1 MKSQLNH
8 KSAGFFCG
16 QHKDEFYIYQM
27 LSPIAKFPY
36 FVATAFALLLFI
48 FSACSSTSEPEDV
61 NDNQSSSSA
70 AEIEAP
76 TSCPEKLGENEICD
90 PRDYKVYRTTEIG
103 ALIWTAENLRY
114 EVEGSR
120 CFEDKD
126 SNCVKFGRLYNWAQ
140 AMDFKPY
147 YLRNTAEDSIH
158 KPYHQG
164 ICMPGWH
171 VPDTLEWKYLMSY
184 TDVVSE
190 DPYGFKII
198 HSGFY
203 NNYFFTYWDDSDK
216 FISSTENDEMDYYVD
231 YNYDTFFD
239 ETIPPS
245 RVYSF
250 SIVPMENSIQSSS
263 KSHGFSLRCVKDT
276 LLMEMVIPSSSS
288 VESSSSA
295 EESSSS
301 EKVSS
306 SSVDT
311 CATIQKKS
319 WKYLNPDV
327 EYEIFQDER
336 DGHCY
341 KSVKIGEQVWM
352 AENLNYVDSIAHP
365 FFAEKTHCL
374 GNDPDSCEIFGRFYT
389 HAAAMKACPEGW
401 HLPKNDE
408 FKTLLENASDAALK
422 SAEWPWQESR
432 ATNESGFSA
441 LPLGVLVDDAS
452 YCSNGGCD
460 VIEKYFAVYGE
471 LVHIWSQTLNAG
483 YDDFAYFLIMW
494 DYADQTAKTDIE
506 DRLMAMNVRCI
517 RN

>member
-1 MKSQLNH
+1 
-8 KSAGFFCG
+8 
-16 QHKDEFYIYQM
+16 M
-27 LSPIAKFPY
+27 LSHIAKFPY
-36 FVATAFALLLFI
+36 FVVTAFASFLFA
-48 FSACSSTSEPEDV
+48 FSACSSSSEPEDV
-61 NDNQSSSSA
+61 NENQTSSSSA
-70 AEIEAP
+70 EADEP
-76 TSCPEKLGENEICD
+76 TSCPEKLGKNEICD
-90 PRDYKVYRTTEIG
+90 SRDYKVYRTTEIG

-120 CFEDKD
+120 CFENQD

-140 AMDFKPY
+140 AMGFKAY

-184 TDVVSE
+184 TDIVDE
-190 DPYGFKII
+190 DPYGFKIL

-203 NNYFFTYWDDSDK
+203 SNYSFSYWDNADK
-216 FISSTENDEMDYYVD
+216 FITATESDEMDYYVD
-231 YNYDTFFD
+231 HNQDTFFD

-245 RVYSF
+245 RVYSYGTAPKESSIF
-250 SIVPMENSIQSSS
+250 SDS
-263 KSHGFSLRCVKDT
+263 KSHGYSLRCVKDT

-295 EESSSS
+295 ETPSSSS
-301 EKVSS
+301 IEVSS

-311 CATIQKKS
+311 DTCASIQKQS

-327 EYEIFQDER
+327 EYEIFQDDR

-365 FFAEKTHCL
+365 LFAGKTHCL
-374 GNDPDSCEIFGRFYT
+374 GNDPDSCEIFGRFYS
-389 HAAAMKACPEGW
+389 HIAAMKACPEGW
-401 HLPKNDE
+401 HLPKRDE
-408 FKTLLENASDAALK
+408 IKTLLENASDAALK
-422 SAEWPWQESR
+422 STEWPWQESS

-441 LPLGVLVDDAS
+441 LPLGLLVDETG

-460 VIEKYFAVYGE
+460 VIEKYFATYGE
-471 LVHIWSQTLNAG
+471 LVQIWSQTLNPG
-483 YDDFAYFLIMW
+483 YDDFAYYLIMW
-494 DYADQTAKTDIE
+494 DLDEEKAKIDIE

-517 RN
+517 HN

>member
-1 MKSQLNH
+1 MV
-8 KSAGFFCG
+8 
-16 QHKDEFYIYQM
+16 
-27 LSPIAKFPY
+27 LS
-36 FVATAFALLLFI
+36 LFLFT
-48 FSACSSTSEPEDV
+48 FSACSSSSEPEDTS
-61 NDNQSSSSA
+61 DNQNSSSSI
-70 AEIEAP
+70 EIEVP
-76 TSCPEKLGENEICD
+76 TSCPEKLDKNEICD

-114 EVEGSR
+114 EAEGSR
-120 CFEDKD
+120 CYENQD

-140 AMDFKPY
+140 AMDFKSY

-184 TDVVSE
+184 TDIVDE
-190 DPYGFKII
+190 DPYGFKIL

-203 NNYFFTYWDDSDK
+203 NNYFFSYWDNADE
-216 FISSTENDEMDYYVD
+216 FISSTESDEMDYYVD
-231 YNYDTFFD
+231 YNQDTFFD
-239 ETIPPS
+239 ETVPAS

-250 SIVPMENSIQSSS
+250 SIVPKDTAILSSS
-263 KSHGFSLRCVKDT
+263 KSHGYSLRCVKDT
-276 LLMEMVIPSSSS
+276 LLMEMVLPSSSS
-288 VESSSSA
+288 VESSSST

-301 EKVSS
+301 EEVSS

-311 CATIQKKS
+311 CATIQKPN

-336 DGHCY
+336 DGRCY

-365 FFAEKTHCL
+365 FFAGKTHCL
-374 GNDPDSCEIFGRFYT
+374 GNDPDSCEIFGRYYT
-389 HAAAMKACPEGW
+389 HVAAMKVCPEGW
-401 HLPKNDE
+401 HLPKYDE
-408 FKTLLENASDAALK
+408 IKTLLNNASDAALK
-422 SAEWPWQESR
+422 SAEWSWQDCS

-441 LPLGVLVDDAS
+441 LPLGLLVDDAA
-452 YCSNGGCD
+452 YCGDDDCD
-460 VIEKYFAVYGE
+460 NEKKYFTAYGE
-471 LVHIWSQTLNAG
+471 LVNIWSQSINAG
-483 YDDFAYFLIMW
+483 YDEFAYYLIMW
-494 DYADQTAKTDIE
+494 DYAKEKAKIE
-506 DRLMAMNVRCI
+506 IDDRLLAMNVRCI